1 MHCAYVGIV
10 THRGLE
16 LYYPEGEHTARFL
29 IARLR
34 RYPCSRAY
42 CVWFVIDMEFDEVLA
57 ALLHAGHPDGA
68 WALVQDA
75 AREYGPVL
83 SEGDLPVQFDQSA

>member
-1 MHCAYVGIV
+1 MHCAFVGIV
-10 THRGLE
+10 TNRGLE
-16 LYYPEGEHTARFL
+16 LYYREGEHTARFL

-34 RYPCSRAY
+34 RFQHPGAC
-42 CVWFVIDMEFDEVLA
+42 CVWFVMDAVFDDVLD
-57 ALLHAGHPDGA
+57 ALLRAGHPDGA

-83 SEGDLPVQFDQSA
+83 PDGDFPAQFDESV